1 MNGLAERLARGPC
14 LRLDGG
20 LGTML
25 MARGLPPGAPPELW
39 NAGRT
44 ADVTA
49 VHRAYVEAGSEA
61 VQTNSFGG
69 HPARLLRYGLA
80 ERCEELNDAAVS
92 AARAAG
98 PAFVIGDLG
107 PTGEYLPP
115 VGQGDLERWRLGFER
130 QARALAAAG
139 ADGLHVETLSDLREA
154 RVALAAARSAAPGL
168 PVMVSLTVE
177 RRPRGFFTV
186 MGDPAVKA
194 LRALHEAGA
203 AACGLNCSIT
213 SADMAVVAAQALAQ
227 LPGVRLVFQPNAGQP
242 EQGPEGLRY
251 AQSPDDFARDLA
263 PLAAAGAAALGGCCG
278 TDPRFVAALARALGA
293 P

>member
-1 MNGLAERLARGPC
+1 MRLAERLARGPC

-25 MARGLPPGAPPELW
+25 LARGLSSGAPPEPW
-39 NAGRT
+39 NVERA

-49 VHRAYVEAGSEA
+49 AHRAYLEAGAEA

-69 HPARLLRYGLA
+69 HPVRLARHGL
-80 ERCEELNDAAVS
+80 EPRCEELNAAAVA

-98 PAFVIGDLG
+98 AAWVIGDLG

-115 VGQGDLERWRLGFER
+115 VGKGHPDEWRRGFER
-130 QARALAAAG
+130 QARALARAG

-154 RVALAAARSAAPGL
+154 RVALEAARLAAPGL
-168 PVMVSLTVE
+168 PVLVSLTVE
-177 RRPRGFFTV
+177 RRPRGFFTL

-203 AACGLNCSIT
+203 SACGLNCSIT
-213 SADMAVVAAQALAQ
+213 SADMAVVARQALDE
-227 LPGVRLVFQPNAGQP
+227 LPEVRLVFQPNAGQP
-242 EQGPEGLRY
+242 EPADGGWRY
-251 AQSPDDFARDLA
+251 AQPPEDFARDLA
-263 PLAAAGAAALGGCCG
+263 PLAARAAALGGCCG

-293 P
+293 A

>member
-1 MNGLAERLARGPC
+1 MSGLAERLARGPC

-25 MARGLPPGAPPELW
+25 LARGLPAGVPPELW
-39 NAGRT
+39 NAERA

-61 VQTNSFGG
+61 VHTNSFGG
-69 HPARLLRYGLA
+69 HPARLERFGLDS
-80 ERCEELNDAAVS
+80 RCEELNAAAVL

-98 PAFVIGDLG
+98 PRFVIGDLG

-115 VGQGDLERWRLGFER
+115 VGRGDRDQWQRGFAR
-130 QARALAAAG
+130 QARALTAAG
-139 ADGLHVETLSDLREA
+139 VDGLHVETLSDLREA
-154 RVALAAARSAAPGL
+154 LVSLAAARAAAPGL

-186 MGDPAVKA
+186 MGDPAVQA
-194 LRALHEAGA
+194 LRALHEGGA

-213 SADMAVVAAQALAQ
+213 SADMAVVAAQALAE
-227 LPGVRLVFQPNAGQP
+227 LPGLRLVFQPNAGQP
-242 EQGPEGLRY
+242 EQAPDGPRY
-251 AQSPDDFARDLA
+251 RQAPEDFARDMA

-278 TDPRFVAALARALGA
+278 TDPRFVAALVSA
-293 P
+293 